1 MAERTWT
8 VQQRQ
13 CIDARGGTVLVSAAA
28 GSGKTS
34 VLVQRVI
41 TRITDPQEPVDVD
54 RLLVVTFTKAA
65 AAEMKQR
72 LASALTQLQAEHPD
86 DRRLQRQQM
95 LLPRANI
102 STVHSFCA
110 NLLREY
116 FHLLDLSPQFKVAE
130 AAETALLREEALSEI
145 AEECYREKDPV
156 FLELSAL
163 LGSGRDVLYIAF
175 SSGLSGT
182 YQALSLMAAQLQE
195 EFPERKIHMVDSL
208 AASGGQG
215 LLVWYAVQH
224 ARAGESIDQ
233 VRDWL
238 EENKLHLAHWF
249 TVDDLMFLFRGG
261 RVSKTAAWAGT
272 LLNIKPVLHV
282 DDEGHLIPMEKVR
295 GRKKSL
301 NALIDHM
308 EKSANKPISDQM
320 VFITHGDC
328 IEDAEYVAA
337 KIKERFGVKEVVINY
352 VDPVIGAHSGPGT
365 MALFFLADKR

>member
-1 MAERTWT
+1 MDFEIVTDSCCNLLEDMIDDFGIHVLPLTFMVDGEDEVYQSYLKGARTDLKQFYT
-8 VQQRQ
+8 MMREGKVF
-13 CIDARGGTVLVSAAA
+13 
-28 GSGKTS
+28 KTS
-34 VLVQRVI
+34 L
-41 TRITDPQEPVDVD
+41 PN
-54 RLLVVTFTKAA
+54 L
-65 AAEMKQR
+65 AE
-72 LASALTQLQAEHPD
+72 S
-86 DRRLQRQQM
+86 
-95 LLPRANI
+95 
-102 STVHSFCA
+102 
-110 NLLREY
+110 
-116 FHLLDLSPQFKVAE
+116 
-130 AAETALLREEALSEI
+130 EALF
-145 AEECYREKDPV
+145 RE
-156 FLELSAL
+156 L

-195 EFPERKIHMVDSL
+195 EFPERRIHVVDSL